1 LRSSSSS
8 LLDLNCESVD
18 EQQSQAMKPEEART
32 ALAVV
37 ELTLKQWEAGTLTK
51 LEGGEPIT
59 AEHVA
64 MWRREI
70 EALRKL
76 L

>member
-1 LRSSSSS
+1 
-8 LLDLNCESVD
+8 
-18 EQQSQAMKPEEART
+18 MKPDEIRK

-59 AEHVA
+59 AKHVA

-70 EALRKL
+70 EELKRL